1 MGSDSFLY
9 YSIGILTDVFTAS
22 YKNVSQKEAFFKIF
36 KIQKPRA
43 ARVLDK

>member
-1 MGSDSFLY
+1 MRQIVFFT
-9 YSIGILTDVFTAS
+9 IGILTDVFTAS